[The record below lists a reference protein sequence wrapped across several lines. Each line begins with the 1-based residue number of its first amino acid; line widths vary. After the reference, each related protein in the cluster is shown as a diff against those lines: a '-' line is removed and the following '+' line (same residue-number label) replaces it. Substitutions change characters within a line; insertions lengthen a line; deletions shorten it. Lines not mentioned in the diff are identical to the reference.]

1 MNMDEFE
8 RNLQRRPLRRIP
20 EEWRE
25 TILRTASK
33 MEASAATNR
42 AAREWNWVFP
52 VLWRELIQPCRYA
65 WSGMATLWLIFWM
78 LNAHSRLAG
87 APGRAPAST
96 VSASQ
101 RIEAFKEQRGM
112 LVELTGPIDLPA
124 ATPTRRTQPKPHT
137 ELTLPT
143 RKC

>member
-8 RNLQRRPLRRIP
+8 RDLQCRRLRPIP
-20 EEWRE
+20 QDWRE
-25 TILRTASK
+25 TVLRTASK
-33 MEASAATNR
+33 EASASTNQ
-42 AAREWNWVFP
+42 AARRWNWVLP
-52 VLWRELIQPCRYA
+52 ILWRELIQPCRYA

-124 ATPTRRTQPKPHT
+124 ATSTRQTQPKPHT

-143 RKC
+143 RRC